1 MAVVFVFS
9 CELSETRFLRL
20 LRFLAEVL
28 TAAEEGLDVVGL
40 VLISVGAGT
49 LVADV
54 CPLQAPMQSQSPFRR
69 GFLWHTTMCAV
80 LLVKTIKTR
89 LQ

>member
-1 MAVVFVFS
+1 MVVVFAFF
-9 CELSETRFLRL
+9 CEFSETRFLRL
-20 LRFLAEVL
+20 LRLLVEVL

-40 VLISVGAGT
+40 VLISVGGGT

-69 GFLWHTTMCAV
+69 GFLWHTTMCVV
-80 LLVKTIKTR
+80 LLVETRKTR